1 MKRQIALI
9 INLIIIS
16 QFAVIAQV
24 SPKKTPVK
32 HTVSPQKHIYA
43 KKHTYHRVHRVDNR
57 PEVTLDSIKN
67 IGCLWGI
74 DVSHHQ
80 PFIDWE
86 VMSNDKP
93 DFMFIKATEGTTIQD
108 SKYETYY
115 AEAKKLGIPVGS
127 YHFFSYK
134 CTGKEQADKFLSTIQ
149 YQSGDMLPV
158 LDAEYTRSIPKN
170 KIKVMKE
177 LTSFVNTVYE
187 KLGIYPIIY
196 CNYFYSQKYFDQE
209 ILKKCKLWIANY
221 KAKPTCEYHLWQA
234 TNKGKLDSVKG
245 LVDLNFFNGDKDALQ
260 ELIYPPLPPLEA
272 F

>member
-16 QFAVIAQV
+16 QFAVAQA
-24 SPKKTPVK
+24 SHKKTLVK
-32 HTVSPQKHIYA
+32 HTYTKKHI
-43 KKHTYHRVHRVDNR
+43 HTKHRVRRIDTR

-74 DVSHHQ
+74 DISHHQ
-80 PFIDWE
+80 PFIDWDL
-86 VMSNDKP
+86 MSNDKP

-108 SKYETYY
+108 DKYNTYY
-115 AEAKKLGIPVGS
+115 SEARKLGIPVGS
-127 YHFFSYK
+127 YHFFSYQ
-134 CTGKEQADKFLSTIQ
+134 CTGKEQADKFLSTLQ

-170 KIKVMKE
+170 KTKVMKE
-177 LTSFVNTVYE
+177 LTSFINTVYE
-187 KLGIYPIIY
+187 SLGIYPIVY
-196 CNYFYSQKYFDQE
+196 CNYGFSQRYFDKDV
-209 ILKKCKLWIANY
+209 LKKCKLWIANY
-221 KAKPTCEYHLWQA
+221 KAKPTCEHHLWQA

-245 LVDLNFFNGDKDALQ
+245 HVDLNFLNGNQDTLK
-260 ELIYPPLPPLEA
+260 ELSYPVIPSLNK